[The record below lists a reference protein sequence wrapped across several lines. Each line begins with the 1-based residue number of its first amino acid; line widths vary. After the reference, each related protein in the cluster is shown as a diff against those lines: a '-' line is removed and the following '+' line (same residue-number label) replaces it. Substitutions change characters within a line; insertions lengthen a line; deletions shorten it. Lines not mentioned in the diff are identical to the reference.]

1 MPTPYSNLFNSFLS
15 KIEDDLYAQYTKEQ
29 LDSDLIDLLNSAI
42 INFEYPKV
50 DIYNKN
56 DETQEFNEDLSIFE
70 IEILANLMTLEWI
83 KRQIKSIYVIKQ
95 AMTDSDFRIT
105 SQANHLKMLLELK
118 KVTESDI
125 DKLQNKYS
133 YRTSNHQAN
142 FEGLAG
148 D

>member
-1 MPTPYSNLFNSFLS
+1 M
-15 KIEDDLYAQYTKEQ
+15 
-29 LDSDLIDLLNSAI
+29 DSDLIDLLNSAI